1 MEEKFAQLKTIVAIL
16 ETDMEKFVHK
26 GNKSAGIRLRKN
38 LQEMRELAA
47 DLRKEILATR
57 NNTKMKVKV

>member
-38 LQEMRELAA
+38 LQEMRELAT

-57 NNTKMKVKV
+57 NNTKLKVKV

>member
-1 MEEKFAQLKTIVAIL
+1 MEEKFTHLKSIIAIL

-38 LQEMRELAA
+38 LQEMREIAA
-47 DLRKEILATR
+47 DLRKDILAAR
-57 NNTKMKVKV
+57 NHTKLKV

>member
-1 MEEKFAQLKTIVAIL
+1 MEEKFAQLKSIVTIL

>member
-1 MEEKFAQLKTIVAIL
+1 MEEKFAQLKSIVTIL

-38 LQEMRELAA
+38 LQEMRELAT

-57 NNTKMKVKV
+57 NNTKLKVKV